1 MEARNILCT
10 KIDDIEKLKAGDM
23 LVMSKLIWPVHM
35 LPLLV
40 IPVACVPSLD
50 KLAVS
55 FEYLRGIADFI
66 KDFLV

>member
-1 MEARNILCT
+1 M
-10 KIDDIEKLKAGDM
+10 
-23 LVMSKLIWPVHM
+23 MSKLIWPVHM

-55 FEYLRGIADFI
+55 FDYLRGVADFI